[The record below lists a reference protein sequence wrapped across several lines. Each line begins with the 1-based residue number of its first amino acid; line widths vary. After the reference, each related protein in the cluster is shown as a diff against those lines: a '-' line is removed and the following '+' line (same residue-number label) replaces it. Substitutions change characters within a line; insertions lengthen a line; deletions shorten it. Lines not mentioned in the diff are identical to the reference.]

1 MSLLGIRRL
10 PPSLARGI
18 CTVFAVLAILGVLG
32 ITALLGWAERL
43 NAIKETWCGE
53 VKPCFLS
60 MRRSPWSSADVI
72 ARTQAIGQP
81 TLPNASRQNTPE
93 KAYNCAHWNGSGSAR
108 ERMSR
113 YA

>member
-1 MSLLGIRRL
+1 VVKLNRVS
-10 PPSLARGI
+10 
-18 CTVFAVLAILGVLG
+18 CQC
-32 ITALLGWAERL
+32 AE
-43 NAIKETWCGE
+43 A
-53 VKPCFLS
+53 
-60 MRRSPWSSADVI
+60 PWSSADVI
-72 ARTQAIGQP
+72 ARTQAIGKP